1 MEDIKEKYLNFADIA
16 NSQIEIEGCIKASPY
31 RPLFKDTWNKHKRL
45 FEEIESLGIYTDD
58 FLYTDS
64 YLAIFYSILYLDYY
78 YNFNKKTDDKKNE
91 KHLYDKK
98 VARLLK
104 NAKELEAYSNQHI
117 KLDLPNYPIDELY
130 SLQNYLNDIY
140 GQKLGS
146 EIINTIKEEFR
157 FREVGISNPKNT
169 QIKETLG
176 AKIAKKNE
184 LSKLIL
190 SLTLQD
196 ETLNNMSEI
205 ICKHEELKTTIEKH
219 ERKNKK

>member
-1 MEDIKEKYLNFADIA
+1 MEEIKEKYLSFEDIA
-16 NSQIEIEGCIKASPY
+16 NSQIEIEGSIKASPY
-31 RPLFKDTWNKHKRL
+31 RPLFKDTWNKHKTL
-45 FEEIESLGIYTDD
+45 FEKIEDMGTYTDE
-58 FLYTDS
+58 FLYMDV
-64 YLAIFYSILYLDYY
+64 YLTIFYSILYLDYY
-78 YNFNKKTDDKKNE
+78 YNFNKNVGDKKNE

-117 KLDLPNYPIDELY
+117 ELDLPNYPIDELY

-146 EIINTIKEEFR
+146 EIINMIKDEFG
-157 FREVGISNPKNT
+157 FREVGTFSKNT

-176 AKIAKKNE
+176 AKVAKKNE

-190 SLTLQD
+190 SLTLQG
-196 ETLNNMSEI
+196 ETFNNMSKI
-205 ICKHEELKTTIEKH
+205 ICKHKELKTTIENH